1 MWAEAVHDIL
11 SSRFWIFQVS
21 IETYVLMYFFLSQ
34 DSSGEPIQGC
44 LNPQFSGELCD
55 LDMWR
60 SQCFSTDSCWRW
72 AWDDLFCL
80 SVCSGDEDAPDGNYR
95 QSTNSMKTRP
105 SSHHRTLAGI
115 WTLCWDVNTSLSPPP
130 NASVI
135 LRLLLP
141 LKHCIEK
148 HTKCFLCLFFI
159 ESMKIIVNNQHV
171 LSFSFK

>member
-1 MWAEAVHDIL
+1 M
-11 SSRFWIFQVS
+11 F
-21 IETYVLMYFFLSQ
+21 LMYFFLSQ

-44 LNPQFSGELCD
+44 LNPQSSGELCD

-60 SQCFSTDSCWRW
+60 SQCFHTDSCWRW

-95 QSTNSMKTRP
+95 PVHKLHEDLSFISSRDARSDLNSVLGCKYFTVTSTQRF
-105 SSHHRTLAGI
+105 
-115 WTLCWDVNTSLSPPP
+115 C
-130 NASVI
+130 VI